1 MARVINR
8 REYFLQLVNTRT
20 KRPID
25 DDSGDYQVY
34 QPNTPVRQT
43 IYSAAGA
50 TLTQEVTATA
60 GVTFVS
66 RDMTDGQIHFFTN
79 MSASS
84 VDITVLTAGG
94 RAYFLQ
100 GITPSQHRVD
110 VNPEEKAYQ
119 LVVAVNDKASSTLV
133 RTLGLQLRKGMS
145 IKDVVVRVSAAFTGA
160 LTANNNID
168 IGRSGDAD
176 GFADALRVS
185 SVGFKYPVA
194 IISTTGLGAQ
204 RHGADLVKVLG
215 FSSTGTANVIDA
227 YIRLRYMAQTGVASN
242 NLVIKRGAALT
253 ASVTGA
259 NAAAGKAYICYEYEL
274 LPVAAAPVM

>member
-1 MARVINR
+1 MATVLNR

-25 DDSGDYQVY
+25 DDSGDFQVY

-43 IYSAAGA
+43 IYNAAG
-50 TLTQEVTATA
+50 TQLTQEVTATA

-66 RDMTDGQIHFFTN
+66 RDMTDGQLHFFTN
-79 MSASS
+79 LSASS
-84 VDITVLTAGG
+84 VDISILTAGG

-100 GITPSQHRVD
+100 GITPSMHRVD
-110 VNPEEKAYQ
+110 VNPEKKEYQ

-133 RTLGLQLRKGMS
+133 RTLGLQLRKGMVV
-145 IKDVVVRVSAAFTGA
+145 KDIVVRVTEAFAGA

-185 SVGFKYPVA
+185 SVGFKYPVG
-194 IISTTGLGAQ
+194 IVSVTGLGTQ

-227 YIRLRYMAQTGVASN
+227 YIRLWYRAQTGVASN

-253 ASVTGA
+253 ASVTGT
-259 NAAAGKAYICYEYEL
+259 NAAEGKAYICYEYTL
-274 LPVAAAPVM
+274 FPVGAAPVM